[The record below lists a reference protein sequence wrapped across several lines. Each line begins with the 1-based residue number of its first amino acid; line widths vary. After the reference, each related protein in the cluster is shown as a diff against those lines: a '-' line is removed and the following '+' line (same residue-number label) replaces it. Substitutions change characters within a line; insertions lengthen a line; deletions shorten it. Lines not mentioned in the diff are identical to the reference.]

1 MKVMAVA
8 HHKGGVGKTTISI
21 NISAALALMLMS
33 ENPDSPGRVL
43 LVDMDPQAHA
53 STTLAGGVFS
63 GQAGQEE
70 SPVTLAELLLDESA
84 LSVTSVI
91 RTSHIPLY
99 GGGNLDYIPSSKARM
114 GRASRELVGAVDGQ
128 YRLLDIVQPL
138 EGLFQYVIIDTPPE
152 LGVLTANGLVAA
164 THVLVPVEL
173 AAFSLDGLSDVL
185 GTIEKV
191 QRRINPGLKLLGLQP
206 TRCSFQRGEQ
216 VDILQGLKERF
227 GDLVLP
233 PINERADVTYA
244 HSEGLDI
251 FSYRPTRTR
260 NPNDIESSS
269 YATQEFAAA
278 AREIR
283 ARLDG

>member
-1 MKVMAVA
+1 MKVLAVA

-21 NISAALALMLMS
+21 NISAALALMLAG
-33 ENPDSPGRVL
+33 ENPNNPGRVL

-63 GQAGQEE
+63 QADLEE
-70 SPVTLAELLLDESA
+70 NPVTLAELLLDETD
-84 LSVTSVI
+84 LPVTNVL
-91 RTSHIPLY
+91 RTSRIPLY
-99 GGGNLDYIPSSKARM
+99 GGENLDYIPSSKARM

-128 YRLLDIVQPL
+128 YRLLDIIQPL
-138 EGLFQYVIIDTPPE
+138 QGLFQYVIIDTPPE
-152 LGVLTANGLVAA
+152 LNVQTANSLVAA

-191 QRRINPGLKLLGLQP
+191 QKRINPGLQLLGLQP

-216 VDILQGLKERF
+216 VDILEGLKQRF
-227 GDLVLP
+227 SGLVLP
-233 PINERADVTYA
+233 PINERAEVTYA

-251 FSYRPTRTR
+251 FSYRPTRGR
-260 NPNDIESSS
+260 NPGEIESSS
-269 YATQEFAAA
+269 SATQEFAAA

-283 ARLDG
+283 NRLDS